1 MRANK
6 CNYEQ
11 DVITIVLLLKLMAAF
26 VVWLTIYA
34 EGWNCLPL
42 SREERKKKKTQQ
54 QKYCLLYV
62 ISGKIQHLN
71 AEFDFPR
78 IAPENLLAETAGR
91 ESFSNQDS
99 P

>member
-1 MRANK
+1 MQLRAR
-6 CNYEQ
+6 CNH
-11 DVITIVLLLKLMAAF
+11 
-26 VVWLTIYA
+26 
-34 EGWNCLPL
+34 NCLAIKAAVC
-42 SREERKKKKTQQ
+42 SRGLVDNICKRVELLATFPGRKKKKQQ
-54 QKYCLLYV
+54 QKYWLFYV

>member
-1 MRANK
+1 MQLLAR
-6 CNYEQ
+6 CNH
-11 DVITIVLLLKLMAAF
+11 
-26 VVWLTIYA
+26 
-34 EGWNCLPL
+34 NCLAIKAAAC
-42 SREERKKKKTQQ
+42 SRGLVDNICKRVELLATFPGRKKQQ
-54 QKYCLLYV
+54 QKYCLFCV